1 VFGSNWTG
9 QSLKTLEFTSTKNVF
24 VLYEA
29 CIWRLCRSRCQEPEE
44 GRFIDGLS
52 EEVTL

>member
-29 CIWRLCRSRCQEPEE
+29 LAYGDYADAVVENRRKAA
-44 GRFIDGLS
+44 LS
-52 EEVTL
+52 MV